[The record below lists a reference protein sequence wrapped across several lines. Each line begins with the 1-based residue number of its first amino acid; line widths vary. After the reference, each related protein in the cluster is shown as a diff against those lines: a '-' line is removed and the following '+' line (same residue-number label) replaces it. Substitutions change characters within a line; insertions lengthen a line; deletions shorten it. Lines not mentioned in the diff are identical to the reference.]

1 MPCRPPTAHL
11 PAQKREIVN
20 CTTRAV
26 DKWELDH
33 AGGFRGVNMHAGKHS
48 THAATRPLHE
58 NPDFRKCEMG
68 AMGLGGLGQ
77 DHFENDAPHEK
88 CEFYTFFRLA
98 SRSFCRSATSPRSPC
113 SAARSHKVC
122 PKTEINFKSTR
133 AQMWKHKICH
143 Y

>member
-1 MPCRPPTAHL
+1 
-11 PAQKREIVN
+11 
-20 CTTRAV
+20 
-26 DKWELDH
+26 
-33 AGGFRGVNMHAGKHS
+33 MHTGKHS

-98 SRSFCRSATSPRSPC
+98 LRSFCHSAASPHSPC
-113 SAARSHKVC
+113 SADLTRVC